1 MPQRL
6 ECNTAVLLKRMVYF
20 CHVLPLLCFLSFVVI
35 WNVQNTA
42 QGKSFLVTD
51 DMKEEKN
58 DQYWEM
64 YLLSISCFERHFE
77 YVLVLCQ
84 PSLSQEQEKI
94 SFFWFNLTFIL
105 HEFSLGNLSAEENN
119 SRPTGK
125 EKRGLFI

>member
-84 PSLSQEQEKI
+84 PSLSQEQDKI
-94 SFFWFNLTFIL
+94 SFFVQ
-105 HEFSLGNLSAEENN
+105 LSIHFA
-119 SRPTGK
+119 
-125 EKRGLFI
+125 

>member
-20 CHVLPLLCFLSFVVI
+20 CHVLPRLCFLSFAVI
-35 WNVQNTA
+35 WNVRNTA
-42 QGKSFLVTD
+42 QGKSVLVTD
-51 DMKEEKN
+51 DMKEEEN
-58 DQYWEM
+58 AQYWEM

-94 SFFWFNLTFIL
+94 SFFVQ
-105 HEFSLGNLSAEENN
+105 LSIHFA
-119 SRPTGK
+119 
-125 EKRGLFI
+125 